1 MANRG
6 SFGSYEQKYSSYQTG
21 SGTSEGTR
29 DHSNDFTRLSQVVGN
44 NIQKISQNVGQMQRM
59 INQIGT
65 PQDSADLRDK
75 LHQIQHYT
83 GQLAKEANR
92 SLKDLAHL
100 PPPSQQSDQRQWKM
114 QKERLTS
121 EFTSILNSFQ
131 AAQRKAAEKE
141 KESVARVKAHS
152 GYSQDPFV
160 DDRKADD
167 QLVSFDRGG
176 MQQSVQMEEDVDL
189 QIIQEREKAIRQLES
204 DIMDVNQ
211 IFKDLGMLVHEQG
224 EMVDSIEANVQS
236 AEISVESGTQELQK
250 AREYQTKAR
259 RKKCIILIVI
269 VVVLV
274 IIAAIIGA
282 VVHKSS

>member
-6 SFGSYEQKYSSYQTG
+6 SFGSYEQKYSSYQTA
-21 SGTSEGTR
+21 SNTSDGR

-44 NIQKISQNVGQMQRM
+44 NIQKISQNVGQIQRM

-152 GYSQDPFV
+152 GHSQDPFL
-160 DDRKADD
+160 DDRKGDD
-167 QLVSFDRGG
+167 QLVSFDRGV
-176 MQQSVQMEEDVDL
+176 QQSVQMEEDIDL

-236 AEISVESGTQELQK
+236 TEISVESGTQELQK
-250 AREYQTKAR
+250 AREYQKKSR
-259 RKKCIILIVI
+259 RKKCLLALVGILILIFIILII
-269 VVVLV
+269 YL
-274 IIAAIIGA
+274 AA
-282 VVHKSS
+282 K